1 MVSEQARPDLRLT
14 DLDMFGRIPGPEE
27 FSWWNKE
34 KMETGW
40 NHPVM
45 EAAVLSWLDHH
56 WETGN
61 FRWCFQTWIPN
72 RWTPELTWGTGDE
85 LNTSSL
91 TRLCPRLP
99 LSLYYSLQNAPFTLQ
114 SSNLER
120 FHILCWKG
128 KGPSRPFSEVSC
140 CYGCICLLNIMMVL
154 WGVMPL
160 WLSFL
165 KTKAQF

>member
-1 MVSEQARPDLRLT
+1 MCLEGSQGLKNFPDERKKKRRLGEIT
-14 DLDMFGRIPGPEE
+14 QWWRLLFCPG
-27 FSWWNKE
+27 WIT
-34 KMETGW
+34 TGKQGISGDASR
-40 NHPVM
+40 H
-45 EAAVLSWLDHH
+45 
-56 WETGN
+56 G
-61 FRWCFQTWIPN
+61 FQI
-72 RWTPELTWGTGDE
+72 GG
-85 LNTSSL
+85 
-91 TRLCPRLP
+91 
-99 LSLYYSLQNAPFTLQ
+99 LQNSHGEQEMSWTLLPSPGCAQDSHWLSTIPCKNVPFTPQ

-154 WGVMPL
+154 QGVMPL